1 MLFLS
6 KEAALRH
13 MVGSCEKCKGWLYYD
28 EYHEQRCFNCGKQA
42 WTAEELAVIEEMK
55 KEEPTRREPH
65 RFTVEEFSAE
75 RRRRLV
81 SEYSNRYQKE
91 RRQRDR

>member
-1 MLFLS
+1 MLFLI

-28 EYHEQRCFNCGKQA
+28 EYHEQRCFNCGQQV

-55 KEEPTRREPH
+55 GEVPTRREPYRH
-65 RFTVEEFSAE
+65 VVEEFSPERRKRLLREYNNAYQK
-75 RRRRLV
+75 RRRR
-81 SEYSNRYQKE
+81 
-91 RRQRDR
+91 DHG